1 MQKPVSVSDCCDGS
15 SMLESAS
22 DPPVLSTESP
32 AAPPHWARYLVPYPT
47 EETSSSPTQ
56 SSLFTQLD
64 THTCIVENRA
74 RTRPPTSFSGT
85 LPPNCDDY
93 ELALAIKPQVTKHF
107 VKDRRAWLRKER
119 ALLES
124 DRRAGARVT
133 GASIARALKPTCT
146 RPDKPRHTALRI
158 SAPTRQDKDFTPL
171 ADRTNNL
178 KVEWTGEPVDLT
190 NDSYVGPTSS

>member
-1 MQKPVSVSDCCDGS
+1 MQNPVSVSDCCGGS

-32 AAPPHWARYLVPYPT
+32 AAPPHWARYLVPCPT
-47 EETSSSPTQ
+47 EKTSSYPTQ
-56 SSLFTQLD
+56 SSLFPQLD

-74 RTRPPTSFSGT
+74 RTRSPTSFSGT
-85 LPPNCDDY
+85 PPPNCDDY

-124 DRRAGARVT
+124 DRQAGARVT
-133 GASIARALKPTCT
+133 GASIAP
-146 RPDKPRHTALRI
+146 P
-158 SAPTRQDKDFTPL
+158 SVGL
-171 ADRTNNL
+171 AGRSNQ
-178 KVEWTGEPVDLT
+178 
-190 NDSYVGPTSS
+190 